1 MKKSI
6 WCVMAIAFTAS
17 ILATGCAGL
26 FTQGNR
32 WEGEAEPE
40 TGPAETSELEVVN
53 KEEERREATKEKSK
67 GKAQEKIK
75 KAHVKKV
82 RDFINDA
89 DKLRMAALS
98 SRKAIRLEVLVETEE
113 EEEGPAVQTCGLMG
127 MRYSRG
133 GEMEFCKPHHLY
145 EFSRRVGK
153 IAEAK
158 KYYNQALDMDPNSV
172 QALVGLANLY
182 IIQAVD
188 AQYVRDKLRLE
199 LVEQLV
205 PLEPKGKASDD
216 ILDMSFTELIA
227 KIRPKNS
234 PTKGEKKSI
243 RRQLWDATR
252 NQHDIDSY
260 LRAARARCEDALRVN
275 AQFAPAHLGLA
286 VVAAIQQK
294 WKVAIAKLTFLE
306 ENKLEIRR
314 NRSMFYVWKGF
325 VLERMGNLD
334 DALKAYGTAIELDE
348 PYDFMDYPR
357 KRVRAILLSQK
368 PR

>member
-1 MKKSI
+1 MKKSN
-6 WCVMAIAFTAS
+6 WCVVAIAFTAM
-17 ILATGCAGL
+17 ILGTACAGL

-40 TGPAETSELEVVN
+40 TGPAETSELKVVN
-53 KEEERREATKEKSK
+53 QVEEQKEAAKEHSK
-67 GKAQEKIK
+67 GKAKQKIAQ
-75 KAHVKKV
+75 AHSRKV
-82 RDFINDA
+82 REFINDA
-89 DKLRMAALS
+89 DRLRMAALS
-98 SRKAIRLEVLVETEE
+98 GRSSIRLEVLVETQ
-113 EEEGPAVQTCGLMG
+113 EEEGPSVQTCGLMG
-127 MRYSRG
+127 LRFSRG

-145 EFSRRVGK
+145 EFSKRAAQ

-199 LVEQLV
+199 LVELLV
-205 PLEPKGKASDD
+205 PLEPKGKATDE
-216 ILDMSFTELIA
+216 ILDMSLTELIA
-227 KIRPKNS
+227 KVRPKNS
-234 PTKGEKKSI
+234 PTKGEKKAI
-243 RRQLWDATR
+243 RRYLWSATR

-286 VVAAIQQK
+286 VVAAIEKK

-334 DALKAYGTAIELDE
+334 DALKAYGTAIEIDE

-357 KRVRAILLSQK
+357 KRIRAILLSQK